1 MKKVLVKRLKK
12 KKIDLFFSS
21 NTDPGHQTYIQQ
33 SLGVPS
39 IKNYENYLGLLVLIG
54 KAKK

>member
-1 MKKVLVKRLKK
+1 MIRRLKK
-12 KKIDLFFSS
+12 KKTNLFFSL
-21 NTDPGHQTYIQQ
+21 NTDLGHQTYLQQ

-39 IKNYENYLGLLVLIG
+39 IRNYENYLGLLVLIG

>member
-1 MKKVLVKRLKK
+1 MIRRLKK
-12 KKIDLFFSS
+12 KKTNLFFSS

-33 SLGVPS
+33 SLGVPC
-39 IKNYENYLGLLVLIG
+39 IRNYENYLGLLVLIG